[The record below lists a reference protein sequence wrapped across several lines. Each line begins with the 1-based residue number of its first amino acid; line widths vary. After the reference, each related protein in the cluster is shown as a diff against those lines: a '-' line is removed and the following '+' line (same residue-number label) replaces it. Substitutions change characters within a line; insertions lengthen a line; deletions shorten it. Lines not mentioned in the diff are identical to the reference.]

1 MTNRDCRSE
10 GPTVSGICAVL
21 LFQIFAMSA
30 AGEVAQTSSSEPKPF
45 TPIQIAILG
54 VHQPDNLTKDTLSPQ
69 RRADFQLALERLTTF
84 QPTMVAVQTPF
95 GKASLVGRY
104 QRFLTGGQQL
114 VPFSDEVEELTFRL
128 AKQLGHQAIF
138 PIDFQMKPYQDPLPE
153 LLKRSPLNQAIY
165 QEMIEYGTRLAEKQK
180 KLLTE
185 KSFLEFLIYL
195 NSQEAISENHRF
207 YVDFIVRMGA
217 EESYAGADVIANWYE
232 HNLKIFHNLHRITK
246 GHSGQRVLTIIAQD
260 HVKYLRDLIRDSSHF
275 EYTDILTILKGEV
288 DIAGIE
294 STVQKDGP

>member
-1 MTNRDCRSE
+1 MTNRVYRSE
-10 GPTVSGICAVL
+10 GTAVSEICAVL
-21 LFQIFAMSA
+21 LLQMFAMSA
-30 AGEVAQTSSSEPKPF
+30 AGEAAQISSSEPKPSAP
-45 TPIQIAILG
+45 TQVAILG
-54 VHQPDNLTKDTLSPQ
+54 VHQPDGLTKDTLSPQ

-84 QPTMVAVQTPF
+84 QPTIVAVQGPF
-95 GKASLVGRY
+95 GKTSPVDRY

-128 AKQLGHQAIF
+128 AKQLGHQVIF
-138 PIDFQMKPYQDPLPE
+138 PIDLQMKPYPDPLPE
-153 LLKRSPLNQAIY
+153 LLERSPSNQAIY

-180 KLLTE
+180 DLLAE

-207 YVDFIVRMGA
+207 YSDFIIRMGV

-232 HNLKIFHNLHRITK
+232 HNLKIFHNLHRITA

-260 HVKYLRDLIRDSSHF
+260 HVKHLRDLIRESSHF
-275 EYTDILTILKGEV
+275 EYTDILTILKGEA
-288 DIAGIE
+288 DTAGTE
-294 STVQKDGP
+294 SKVQQNRP